1 MATSKAWR
9 ATLPS
14 SLRPEQLQHI
24 DTWAQNHCACHEMLK
39 DERGRF
45 VLMALHSNRR
55 TAPSYARSLRTAFR
69 RMAIDTSSLLGH
81 WLRLVTVREVLLAV
95 CDAIGSN
102 GAAPQPGTSAQ
113 EGTKTADDDDDTR
126 LVRLY

>member
-24 DTWAQNHCACHEMLK
+24 DTWAQNHCGCHAMLK
-39 DERGRF
+39 DERGRS

-55 TAPSYARSLRTAFR
+55 TAPSYARTLRTAFK
-69 RMAIDTSSLLGH
+69 RMAIDNSSLLGH

-102 GAAPQPGTSAQ
+102 SAAPPGTSAQ
-113 EGTKTADDDDDTR
+113 EEDAKTGDDDDDTR

>member
-1 MATSKAWR
+1 
-9 ATLPS
+9 
-14 SLRPEQLQHI
+14 
-24 DTWAQNHCACHEMLK
+24 
-39 DERGRF
+39 
-45 VLMALHSNRR
+45 MALHSNRR

-102 GAAPQPGTSAQ
+102 GAAPPEDA
-113 EGTKTADDDDDTR
+113 KTGDDDDDTR

>member
-1 MATSKAWR
+1 
-9 ATLPS
+9 
-14 SLRPEQLQHI
+14 
-24 DTWAQNHCACHEMLK
+24 
-39 DERGRF
+39 
-45 VLMALHSNRR
+45 MALHSNRR
-55 TAPSYARSLRTAFR
+55 TAPSYARTLRTAFR
-69 RMAIDTSSLLGH
+69 RMAIDTSSLRGH
-81 WLRLVTVREVLLAV
+81 WLRLVTMREVLLAV